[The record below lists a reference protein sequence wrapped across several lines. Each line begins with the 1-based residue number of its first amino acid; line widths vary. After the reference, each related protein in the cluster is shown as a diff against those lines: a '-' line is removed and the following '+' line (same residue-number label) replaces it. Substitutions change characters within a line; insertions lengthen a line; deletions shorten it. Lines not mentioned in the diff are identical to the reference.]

1 MTNYQFRVNWRGRL
15 VLQRLHSCRGQFG
28 DREYHWSDATVQ
40 DLKNYYEQ
48 LCQIQKPCAC
58 QEQRRLFDA
67 ECG

>member
-1 MTNYQFRVNWRGRL
+1 MTNYQFRTNWRGQL

-28 DREYHWSDATVQ
+28 DREYHWSDATTQ

-48 LCQIQKPCAC
+48 LCKIQAACAC
-58 QEQRRLFDA
+58 QEQRSLFDM